1 LFISY
6 TINNKKKGCL
16 FVQYVTNSLQV
27 NYIYRLMQTI
37 TLGRTRMLTADVEK
51 SIRVVC
57 VFVRTLIVV
66 NKSAQNVANVV

>member
-1 LFISY
+1 
-6 TINNKKKGCL
+6 L